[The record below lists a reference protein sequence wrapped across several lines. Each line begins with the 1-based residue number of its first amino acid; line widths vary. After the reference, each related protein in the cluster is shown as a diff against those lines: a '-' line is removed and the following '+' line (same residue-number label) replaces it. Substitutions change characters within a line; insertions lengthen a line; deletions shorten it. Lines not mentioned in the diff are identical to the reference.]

1 MIKRHKIT
9 LTTKLLTIIII
20 LIIIIKVSLQC
31 YVCSS
36 SPTNDE
42 CNQNSQSCQLPLDM
56 CMTTVDKIAI
66 VKQCASRATCM
77 GAASTSS
84 VDSDGNGNTVNCCN
98 SHDLC
103 NFSGANTVHVHIT
116 LLALSL
122 CGLLLML
129 Y

>member
-1 MIKRHKIT
+1 MKS
-9 LTTKLLTIIII
+9 LL
-20 LIIIIKVSLQC
+20 SLLLLSLLCSSVLSLEC

-56 CMTTVDKIAI
+56 CMTTVDKIGNQKAI